1 MSIPVPLE
9 VEDIV
14 VRDTRLTIPD
24 PSNPSASIPNPNY
37 NEIIVAYK
45 TTVGPMAPLVL
56 TAEGIQ
62 SSTSDNL
69 LSIVREHW
77 KMLLFTNPGEAISDP
92 EFGCGLMTFLFQNI
106 TGEVTKEYSRPTSG
120 GQVNILDTVYRDPI
134 AEISST
140 ISSQARTY
148 LDYLTINSIDLV
160 PNEDTNSIRI
170 KIAYRLDITGE
181 QDVFDY
187 EISDIYANSQFGP
200 NNMNASDF
208 INQYS

>member
-14 VRDTRLTIPD
+14 VRDTRPTIPD
-24 PSNPSASIPNPNY
+24 PLQPANSIPNPNY
-37 NEIIVAYK
+37 NKIIVSYK

-92 EFGCGLMTFLFQNI
+92 EFGCGLMTFLFQNM
-106 TGEVTKEYSRPTSG
+106 TGEVTKQYLDPSG
-120 GQVNILDTVYRDPI
+120 GAQTNIVDTVYRDPI
-134 AEISST
+134 SQMRSVIN
-140 ISSQARTY
+140 SQARRY
-148 LDYLTINSIDLV
+148 LDYLTINSIDLIAD
-160 PNEDTNSIRI
+160 EDTSAIQI

-181 QDVFDY
+181 QDVFNY